1 MHTQRRREKVQRRSG
16 DVICILSVCHSSTI
30 PQCCMKV
37 NTLYGIIFT
46 MSTDNPLYWATF
58 RQQADHHM
66 YFELEFLGR
75 NRWQVVIGDDEFIL
89 RTKERD
95 FLTVLS
101 LAIAEHQDRSDQ
113 ESPTE

>member
-1 MHTQRRREKVQRRSG
+1 MRKSIQRREGVVLVLVRVHVS
-16 DVICILSVCHSSTI
+16 II
-30 PQCCMKV
+30 PHCCNEIKR
-37 NTLYGIIFT
+37 LYGMIFT
-46 MSTDNPLYWATF
+46 MSTNKPLFWAVF
-58 RQQADHHM
+58 REQADHHM

-101 LAIAEHQDRSDQ
+101 LAIEEHQDRSDQ
-113 ESPTE
+113 VTDDE